1 MNDSTTSFRIL
12 GISGS
17 LRRGS
22 YNTALLRTAGEVA
35 PEGVEV
41 TLFEGLRDIPPYD
54 DDLRQEAPQPAVEK
68 LKDAIRSAD
77 AVLFAT
83 PEYNHGLPGV
93 LKNAIDWVSRPA
105 PENPLLNKP
114 TAIMGASGG
123 LMGTVRAQQQLRE
136 VLQGFTPVLHTPEV
150 LVSSAGSRFDDQGA
164 LTDGPTREFV
174 RTLVSG
180 LVDWAEQLKPREADL
195 EAQEAT
201 G

>member
-1 MNDSTTSFRIL
+1 MNDSTDTFRIL

-22 YNTALLRTAGEVA
+22 FNTALIRTAGEVA
-35 PEGVEV
+35 PEGVDV
-41 TLFEGLRDIPPYD
+41 TVFEGLRDIPPYD
-54 DDLRQEAPQPAVEK
+54 EDLRQEGPQPAVEK
-68 LKDAIRSAD
+68 LRDAIRSAD

-150 LVSSAGSRFDDQGA
+150 LVSSAAGRFDDQGG
-164 LTDGPTREFV
+164 LTDEPTREFV
-174 RTLVSG
+174 RVLVAG
-180 LVDWAEQLKPREADL
+180 LVDWAEQLKPRESEDV
-195 EAQEAT
+195 EAT

>member
-1 MNDSTTSFRIL
+1 MNESNDSFRIL

-22 YNTALLRTAGEVA
+22 FNTALLRTAGELA
-35 PEGVEV
+35 PEGVDV
-41 TLFEGLRDIPPYD
+41 ILFDGLRDIPPYD
-54 DDLRQEAPQPAVEK
+54 EDLRQEGPQPAVEK
-68 LKDAIRSAD
+68 LRDAIRRAD

-93 LKNAIDWVSRPA
+93 LKNAIDWVSRPIG
-105 PENPLLNKP
+105 ENPLQNKP

-123 LMGTVRAQQQLRE
+123 VMGTVRAQQQLRE

-150 LVSSAGSRFDDQGA
+150 LVSSAAGRFDDQGA

-174 RTLVSG
+174 QTLVSG
-180 LVDWAEQLKPREADL
+180 LVDWAEQLKPREAD
-195 EAQEAT
+195 EAAAA

>member
-1 MNDSTTSFRIL
+1 MNESNDSFRIL

-22 YNTALLRTAGEVA
+22 FNTALLRTAGELA

-41 TLFEGLRDIPPYD
+41 ILFEGLRDIPPYD
-54 DDLRQEAPQPAVEK
+54 EDLRQEGPQPAVEK
-68 LKDAIRSAD
+68 LRDAIRRAD

-93 LKNAIDWVSRPA
+93 LKNAIDWVSRPIG
-105 PENPLLNKP
+105 ENPLQNKP

-123 LMGTVRAQQQLRE
+123 VMGTVRAQQQLRE

-150 LVSSAGSRFDDQGA
+150 LVSSAAGRFDDQGA
-164 LTDGPTREFV
+164 LTDEPTREFV
-174 RTLVSG
+174 QTLVSG
-180 LVDWAEQLKPREADL
+180 LFDWAEQLKPREAD
-195 EAQEAT
+195 EAAAA

>member
-1 MNDSTTSFRIL
+1 MNESTNCFRIL

-22 YNTALLRTAGEVA
+22 YNTALLRTAAEVA
-35 PEGVEV
+35 PDGVEV
-41 TLFEGLRDIPPYD
+41 SIFEGLRDIPPYD
-54 DDLRQEAPQPAVEK
+54 DDLRQEVPQPPVDK

-83 PEYNHGLPGV
+83 PEYNHGVPGV
-93 LKNAIDWVSRPA
+93 LKNAIDWVSRPV

-150 LVSSAGSRFDDQGA
+150 LVSSAASRFDDQGA

-174 RTLVSG
+174 QTLVTN
-180 LVDWAEQLKPREADL
+180 LVDWAEQLKPREKD
-195 EAQEAT
+195 EEEAT

>member
-1 MNDSTTSFRIL
+1 MKESTDSLRIL

-22 YNTALLRTAGEVA
+22 FNTALIRTAGEVA
-35 PEGVEV
+35 PDGVKV

-54 DDLRQEAPQPAVEK
+54 EDLRQEGPQPAVEK
-68 LKDAIRSAD
+68 LRDAIRRAD

-93 LKNAIDWVSRPA
+93 LKNAIDWVSRPV
-105 PENPLLNKP
+105 PENPLRDKP

-150 LVSSAGSRFDDQGA
+150 LVSSAGSRFDVQGG
-164 LTDGPTREFV
+164 LTDGPTRDFV
-174 RTLVSG
+174 AELVAG
-180 LVDWAEQLKPREADL
+180 LVDWADQLKPREV
-195 EAQEAT
+195 EAQKAA
-201 G
+201 GY

>member
-1 MNDSTTSFRIL
+1 MNESTNSFRIL

-22 YNTALLRTAGEVA
+22 FNTALLRTAGELA

-41 TLFEGLRDIPPYD
+41 TIFDGLRDIPPYD
-54 DDLRQEAPQPAVEK
+54 EDLRQEGPQAPVEK
-68 LKDAIRSAD
+68 LRDAIRRAD

-93 LKNAIDWVSRPA
+93 LKNAIDWVSRPV

-136 VLQGFTPVLHTPEV
+136 VLQGFTPVVHTPEV
-150 LVSSAGSRFDDQGA
+150 LVSSAGSRFDEQGG
-164 LTDGPTREFV
+164 LTDGQTREFV
-174 RTLVSG
+174 QALVG
-180 LVDWAEQLKPREADL
+180 NLVDWAEQLKPRDADEEAV
-195 EAQEAT
+195 

>member
-1 MNDSTTSFRIL
+1 MSDSTHSFRIL

-22 YNTALLRTAGEVA
+22 FNTALLRTAGEVA
-35 PEGVEV
+35 PDGVEV
-41 TLFEGLRDIPPYD
+41 SVFEGLRDIPPYD
-54 DDLRQEAPQPAVEK
+54 EDLRQVGLQPAVEK
-68 LKDAIRSAD
+68 LRDAIRLAD
-77 AVLFAT
+77 ALLFAT

-93 LKNAIDWVSRPA
+93 LKNAIDWVSRPV
-105 PENPLLNKP
+105 PENPLRDKP

-150 LVSSAGSRFDDQGA
+150 LVTSASSRFDDQGG

-174 RTLVSG
+174 RALVTG
-180 LVDWAEQLKPREADL
+180 LVDWAEQLRPRDAEAE
-195 EAQEAT
+195 EAA

>member
-1 MNDSTTSFRIL
+1 MSDSMDSFRIL

-17 LRRGS
+17 LRHGS
-22 YNTALLRTAGEVA
+22 FNTALLRAAGEVA

-41 TLFEGLRDIPPYD
+41 TIFEGLRDIPPYD

-68 LKDAIRSAD
+68 LSEAIRRAD

-93 LKNAIDWVSRPA
+93 LKNAIDWVSRPVS
-105 PENPLLNKP
+105 ETPLRNKP

-136 VLQGFTPVLHTPEV
+136 VLQGFTPLLHSPEV
-150 LVSSAGSRFDDQGA
+150 LVTSAASRFDEQGA
-164 LTDGPTREFV
+164 LTDEPTREFV
-174 RTLVSG
+174 RLLVSG
-180 LVDWAEQLKPREADL
+180 LVDWAEQLRPRESEPA
-195 EAQEAT
+195 AAV

>member
-1 MNDSTTSFRIL
+1 MDESTNYFRIL

-35 PEGVEV
+35 PDGVEV
-41 TLFEGLRDIPPYD
+41 SIFEGLRDIPPYD
-54 DDLRQEAPQPAVEK
+54 DDLRQAAPQPAVEK

-83 PEYNHGLPGV
+83 PEYNHGVPGV
-93 LKNAIDWVSRPA
+93 LKNAIDWVSRPV

-164 LTDGPTREFV
+164 LTDGLTRDFV
-174 RTLVSG
+174 RTLVAN
-180 LVDWAEQLKPREADL
+180 LVDWAEQLKPRESEE
-195 EAQEAT
+195 EAAT